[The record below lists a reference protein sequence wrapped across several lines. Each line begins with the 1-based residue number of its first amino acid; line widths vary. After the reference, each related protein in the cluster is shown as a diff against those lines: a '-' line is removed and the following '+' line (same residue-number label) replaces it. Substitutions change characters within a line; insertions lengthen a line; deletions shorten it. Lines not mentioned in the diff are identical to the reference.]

1 MNYPVVASYHPF
13 VSADRLVK
21 DAEGFITGNV
31 NDFMT
36 DEEILQSLI
45 NSYSLTPVAILGLL
59 CKTHLTIPEGSL
71 WWTEYRD

>member
-21 DAEGFITGNV
+21 DAGGFITGNV
-31 NDFMT
+31 NDYMT
-36 DEEILQSLI
+36 DEEVLQSLI

-59 CKTHLTIPEGSL
+59 CKTPLTIPEGSL
-71 WWTEYRD
+71 WWIEYRD